1 MKMFKLI
8 IAALLLT
15 PFAAQ
20 ATLINFDA
28 TGSADVSG
36 FVQWD
41 DSALGGS
48 NSNITD
54 LSLTVLGVSFDLGNV
69 DTGAS
74 TIISG
79 LTIVNGAGALASDGT
94 YTIAFFPDG
103 FGGSTPDGDASLA
116 FDSDGSFTFGGSGW
130 DTFLPV
136 KWEPTSVPEPA
147 TLALFGLG
155 LAGLGFSRRR
165 KRT

>member
-69 DTGAS
+69 GINVA
-74 TIISG
+74 
-79 LTIVNGAGALASDGT
+79 AR
-94 YTIAFFPDG
+94 
-103 FGGSTPDGDASLA
+103 GDH
-116 FDSDGSFTFGGSGW
+116 
-130 DTFLPV
+130 
-136 KWEPTSVPEPA
+136 
-147 TLALFGLG
+147 
-155 LAGLGFSRRR
+155 RRVIR
-165 KRT
+165 IRFQQRDFESAEHE